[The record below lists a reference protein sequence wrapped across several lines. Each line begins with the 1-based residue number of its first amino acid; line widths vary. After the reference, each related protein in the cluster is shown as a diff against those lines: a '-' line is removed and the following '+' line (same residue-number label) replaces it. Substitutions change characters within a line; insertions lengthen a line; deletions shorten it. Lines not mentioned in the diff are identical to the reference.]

1 MRKFMTML
9 AAFLIAA
16 VCYASDD
23 VTVLSGNP
31 AVFQLQEEAQLEIDY
46 SNAVVNDK
54 TLDGYLKDRG
64 EDFVRD
70 WPGNAEYAREYFVV
84 RFNKKNK
91 KGMQIVSEGNSA
103 KYKIVFQISKLYM
116 GNVSGAILGGFARKA
131 GGIIVSGLLE
141 VVNTETNKSVCC
153 FNIHELQGTS
163 HFSETVRLGLCYFDV
178 ASEALKI
185 AKKADADDGFEE
197 SPRMT
202 GNGSESAAA
211 APATQTP
218 AKKTS
223 AKSNASS
230 SKKSN
235 ATASNSS
242 SKKKPVEQNVVPSG
256 ITRDG
261 SVITPCLAKAHGQDI
276 PRRRTPILGNFKEI
290 AREKKIGA
298 YLDFSEAD
306 IDGRSEED
314 FILYMKS
321 GADNDERDSNFPSTW
336 ENETKRTFASMI
348 TSKANKELKD
358 EDISLRFGPD
368 LSTKYVLKMEV
379 LSVDDDGNNKINYL
393 FVNTTTCEVEAQITI
408 ESKGGHF
415 GDFMGLIKQ
424 GIESASEDFIKLFL
438 KAID

>member
-31 AVFQLQEEAQLEIDY
+31 AIFQLQEEAELEIDY

-54 TLDGYLKDRG
+54 TLDGYLQDRG

-70 WPGNAEYAREYFVV
+70 WPGNAKYAREYFVV

-91 KGMQIVSEGNSA
+91 KGMQIVSESSNA

-116 GNVSGAILGGFARKA
+116 GNVSGAILGGFASKA
-131 GGIIVSGLLE
+131 GGVIVSGLLE
-141 VVNTETNKSVCC
+141 VVNMETNKSVCC

-185 AKKADADDGFEE
+185 AKKADTNDGFEE
-197 SPRMT
+197 SARKT
-202 GNGSESAAA
+202 GKSSGNAA
-211 APATQTP
+211 APAKTS

-223 AKSNASS
+223 AQSNASS

-242 SKKKPVEQNVVPSG
+242 KKKTGGAKRSPSG
-256 ITRDG
+256 VTHDG
-261 SVITPCLAKAHGQDI
+261 SVVTPCLSKAHGQNI

-290 AREKKIGA
+290 CREKKIGA

-306 IDGRSEED
+306 INGRSEKD

-336 ENETKRTFASMI
+336 ENETKRTFASII

-358 EDISLRFGPD
+358 EDISLRFGSD

-379 LSVDDDGNNKINYL
+379 VSVDDDGNNKINYL
-393 FVNTTTCEVEAQITI
+393 FINTTTCEVEAQITI

-424 GIESASEDFIKLFL
+424 GIGSASEDFIKLFL